1 MEEIIEKIQCV
12 VVGDEEVDKVGLLI
26 SYTTGRYPKEYKL
39 VMFDNSAIRILVD
52 EKTYDFGLYE
62 AFCQEGY
69 ERVWPTYY
77 HFTDVFFSVVHPSS
91 FENVKVRWVPL
102 IRKHCPNTPMILVG
116 TKLEKRGDKAKIE
129 KLKAKRLKPI
139 TYGEGLQ
146 LRKEIGAVK
155 YHECSAKTREGLKEV
170 FDGAVRAAIMGSIL
184 KGMVSLSV

>member
-1 MEEIIEKIQCV
+1 
-12 VVGDEEVDKVGLLI
+12 
-26 SYTTGRYPKEYKL
+26 
-39 VMFDNSAIRILVD
+39 
-52 EKTYDFGLYE
+52 
-62 AFCQEGY
+62 
-69 ERVWPTYY
+69 
-77 HFTDVFFSVVHPSS
+77 
-91 FENVKVRWVPL
+91 
-102 IRKHCPNTPMILVG
+102 MILVG